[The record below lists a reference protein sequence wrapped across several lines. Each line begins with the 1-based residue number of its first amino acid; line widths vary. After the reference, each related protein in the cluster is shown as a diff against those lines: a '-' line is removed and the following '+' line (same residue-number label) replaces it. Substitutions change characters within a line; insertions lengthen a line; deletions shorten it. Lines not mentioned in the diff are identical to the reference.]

1 MVSHSY
7 TNSIKKYNMN
17 DYWDKISILSVFWF
31 IVILLVAVFG
41 MEDFTF
47 YLIGIGITITILKPI
62 YDYFLKK
69 LKKDE
74 VIELPQ
80 DMKQE
85 DE

>member
-1 MVSHSY
+1 MKWY
-7 TNSIKKYNMN
+7 E
-17 DYWDKISILSVFWF
+17 DKILILSVFWF